1 MKVLKK
7 NDCCTVYRASCMT
20 WKKGAHL
27 AFRESEPKAT
37 ILKHPSS
44 HSLRN
49 MYSNILIWKMRYE
62 INGKPHTFSS
72 TVVLITMQFSDAEQV
87 KQIKVIFR
95 CGASQTDKDIEA
107 WDWESENWTCSKLYC
122 SWLVTNWQYVNI
134 TSSNWTLSIIEWSTF
149 VKNWMANIPATFFV
163 QMLLIRK

>member
-1 MKVLKK
+1 M
-7 NDCCTVYRASCMT
+7 
-20 WKKGAHL
+20 KKGAQL

-37 ILKHPSS
+37 I
-44 HSLRN
+44 
-49 MYSNILIWKMRYE
+49 SNIHPAIASTTLKLSQYKQWDMKNGIWKKWEATNIRKHSSANN
-62 INGKPHTFSS
+62 NGIFTCGASQTDKCH
-72 TVVLITMQFSDAEQV
+72 
-87 KQIKVIFR
+87 FR
-95 CGASQTDKDIEA
+95 CGASQTDKYIEA
-107 WDWESENWTCSKLYC
+107 WDRELENWTCSKLYC